1 MITRT
6 DTRARAQAR
15 APHPSTSLG
24 ACLVAAALVAAAGSV
39 APIDTVGAQ
48 AAQNPGTLS
57 PSPDEPPTRQGTR
70 GANFLQIGVGARENA
85 MAGAVNSVVTGP
97 TSWYW
102 NPAGAAA
109 VQGFSASASRQNM
122 YTNLD
127 ITMNFVG
134 LAIPLGGGVLG
145 AHFTSLNSG
154 DIERTTTLNPYGDN
168 AVGLTYEW
176 TASAVGV
183 GYARQITDRL
193 DVGLGVKMVTEG
205 LTDASTTWG
214 AVDIGTQFRTGLF
227 GTTLGASVMN
237 VGPASRASGQLIS
250 QTINTD
256 RVNNQRTRVYLRTQ
270 ETELPTMFRFSAGTE
285 IVGGSNALLGALGGQ
300 HVLRTDVSVNDA
312 IDQSSQ
318 LAVGAEYAFRDMVF
332 VRGGKRFYNDDRANG
347 AQGSYGLAGGLGLR
361 LPIAGRALRFD
372 YGYVSLGD
380 LDNVQVF
387 SFEIGR

>member
-6 DTRARAQAR
+6 DTRGHAPARAR
-15 APHPSTSLG
+15 ALSL
-24 ACLVAAALVAAAGSV
+24 LAAGLVAAAGSA
-39 APIDTVGAQ
+39 APLDAVGAQ

-134 LAIPLGGGVLG
+134 LAMPLGGGVLG

-193 DVGLGVKMVTEG
+193 DVGIGVKMVTEG

-214 AVDIGTQFRTGLF
+214 AADIGTQFRTGLF

-318 LAVGAEYAFRDMVF
+318 LALGAEYAFRDMVF
-332 VRGGKRFYNDDRANG
+332 VRGGKRFYNDERATG
-347 AQGSYGLAGGLGLR
+347 TTGSYGLAGGLGLR

-380 LDNVQVF
+380 LENVQVF